1 MSRLESGGRIDRTR
15 PLSFSFNGAPYRGYA
30 GDTLASALLAND
42 VAVVANSVTY
52 GRPRGIFSAG
62 IEEPNALVQVGNET
76 MLRATQVELVDGLEA
91 IGLNGRGRLELD
103 SPSPVAESP
112 IFPSPAAGSPI
123 FPSPAAGSPI
133 FPSPSGGGQGG
144 GARYDKIYAHCEVL
158 VIGGGRAGITAALAA
173 AQTGDRVILVDEQA
187 ELGGRLSSAGWNDW
201 LAAGIATMESAPD
214 VRVLTRATAFGHYD
228 QNLVLIAQR
237 LPTGGRL
244 WQVRAKRVVVA
255 TGAHERP
262 LIFAN
267 NDRPGIMLAG
277 AARTYINRYGVRPG
291 KRAVIFTNND
301 STDAVAAD
309 LKRAGITV
317 EAIVDVRAGEAIVDT
332 LAEKLPSPAGGGVQ
346 GEGTADFPSPACGGG
361 QGEGTADF
369 LSPARGGRQGE
380 GTADFPSP
388 ACGGGQGGGS
398 LRGVVIA
405 PLTGDG
411 SRREVECDLLC
422 VSGGFNPTLHL
433 YSQAQGRL
441 RYDEGLACFVPDVAP
456 ANVEVV
462 GAAAGDLGGRG
473 QGTIMPYWVVPS
485 DGQEWAN
492 HFVDLERDVTVADV
506 RRALG
511 AGMRSVEHVKRF
523 TTIGTGSDQGKTA
536 GINETAIIA
545 AQLGQPV
552 GAVGVTTFRPPYV
565 PISFGLM
572 ASRNRGDLFDP
583 IRVTAIHSWHVAHGA
598 VFENVGQWKR
608 PWYFPREGEDM
619 DSAVLRECRS
629 ARENVALM
637 DVSTLGKIEIQGP
650 DALEFL
656 NRIYTNAFDTVKI
669 GSCRYGL
676 MCKADGMVFDDG
688 VVMHLDTDRWLATTT
703 TGGAAT
709 VLDWMEEWLQTE
721 WHYVRVRLTSVTDQW
736 AAIAVVGPRSRN
748 VIHSLFPHLASGPD
762 SFPFMAIREAETGAI
777 PVRLHRITFSG
788 ELAYELWT
796 PSWYGLA
803 LWEAVI
809 AAGEPLGIV
818 PYGTEAMHVLRAEK
832 GYIICGQETDGTVT
846 PQDLGMGWI
855 VSKKKPFIGQRSHQR
870 SDTARP
876 DRRHLVGLLP
886 IDPDELLP
894 EGAQLILEPNVAVPA
909 KMVGHVTSSY
919 RSATLGRTFALAM
932 LQRGRERLG
941 GTVYAPLNGHIVA
954 ATVTEPIFYD
964 KENVRR
970 DS

>member
-1 MSRLESGGRIDRTR
+1 MSRLASGGRIDRTR
-15 PLSFSFNGAPYRGYA
+15 PIHFTFDGIRYGGYE

-42 VAVVANSVTY
+42 VAVVARSVTY
-52 GRPRGIFSAG
+52 GRPRGIFSG
-62 IEEPNALVQVGNET
+62 GVEEPNALVQVGDET

-91 IGLNGRGRLELD
+91 IGLNGRGRLQLD
-103 SPSPVAESP
+103 S
-112 IFPSPAAGSPI
+112 
-123 FPSPAAGSPI
+123 
-133 FPSPSGGGQGG
+133 PSPSGGGQGG
-144 GARYDKIYAHCEVL
+144 GPRYDKVYAHCEVL
-158 VIGGGRAGITAALAA
+158 VIGGGRAGITAALDA
-173 AQTGDRVILVDEQA
+173 AQTGGRVILVDEQY
-187 ELGGRLSSAGWNDW
+187 ELGGRLLSAGWNDW
-201 LAAGIATMESAPD
+201 LTTSAATLESALD
-214 VRVLTRATAFGHYD
+214 VRVLTRATAFGQYD

-237 LPTGGRL
+237 LENGGRL
-244 WQVRAKRVVVA
+244 WQVRARRVVLA

-277 AARTYINRYGVRPG
+277 AARTYVNRYSVAPG

-301 STDAVAAD
+301 STDVVAAD
-309 LKRAGITV
+309 LKRAGVTI
-317 EAIVDVRAGEAIVDT
+317 EAVVDIRAGEAIVDT
-332 LAEKLPSPAGGGVQ
+332 R
-346 GEGTADFPSPACGGG
+346 G
-361 QGEGTADF
+361 QPD
-369 LSPARGGRQGE
+369 
-380 GTADFPSP
+380 
-388 ACGGGQGGGS
+388 S
-398 LRGVVIA
+398 LRSVVVES
-405 PLTGDG
+405 LTGFD
-411 SRREVECDLLC
+411 SKREIDCDLLC

-433 YSQAQGRL
+433 FSQAQGRL
-441 RYDEGLACFVPDVAP
+441 RYDEGLACFVPDALP
-456 ANVEVV
+456 PNVEVV
-462 GAAAGDLGGRG
+462 GAAAGNLNGRG
-473 QGTIMPYWVVPS
+473 QGTIMPLWVVPS
-485 DGQEWAN
+485 DGQEWST

-511 AGMRSVEHVKRF
+511 TGMRSVEHVKRF

-536 GINETAIIA
+536 GVNETAIIA

-572 ASRNRGDLFDP
+572 AGRNRGDLFDP
-583 IRVTAIHSWHVAHGA
+583 IRLTAIHTWHVAHGA

-608 PWYFPREGEDM
+608 PWYFPAEGEDM
-619 DSAVLRECRS
+619 DSAVLRECRA
-629 ARENVALM
+629 ARENVAVM

-650 DALEFL
+650 DSLEFL
-656 NRIYTNAFDTVKI
+656 NRMYTNAFDTLKI

-703 TGGAAT
+703 TGGAAA
-709 VLDWMEEWLQTE
+709 VLDWMEEWLQNE
-721 WHYVRVRLTSVTDQW
+721 WPNLRVRLTSVTDQW

-748 VIHSLFPHLASGPD
+748 VVHSLFPHLASGPY

-803 LWEAVI
+803 LWEAVMV
-809 AAGEPLGIV
+809 AGEPLGIA

-846 PQDLGMGWI
+846 PQDVGMSWI
-855 VSKKKPFIGQRSHQR
+855 VSKKKPFIGQRSHSR

-876 DRRHLVGLLP
+876 DRRQLVGLLP
-886 IDPDELLP
+886 LDRDELLP
-894 EGAQLILEPNVAVPA
+894 EGAQLVLDSNVTMPA
-909 KMVGHVTSSY
+909 NMVGHVTSSY

-932 LQRGRERLG
+932 LQSGRERIG
-941 GTVYAPLNGHIVA
+941 GTVYAPLNGHAIA
-954 ATVTEPIFYD
+954 AAVTEPIFYD
-964 KENVRR
+964 KENMRR

>member
-1 MSRLESGGRIDRTR
+1 MSRLGSGGRIDRAR
-15 PLSFSFNGAPYRGYA
+15 PIHFTFDGIRYGGYE

-42 VAVVANSVTY
+42 VAVVARSVTY

-62 IEEPNALVQVGNET
+62 VEEPNALVQVGNET

-91 IGLNGRGRLELD
+91 IGLNGRGRLLPD
-103 SPSPVAESP
+103 
-112 IFPSPAAGSPI
+112 
-123 FPSPAAGSPI
+123 
-133 FPSPSGGGQGG
+133 SPSGGGRGG
-144 GARYDKIYAHCEVL
+144 GPRFDKIYAHCEVL
-158 VIGGGRAGITAALAA
+158 VIGGGRAGITAALDA
-173 AQTGDRVILVDEQA
+173 AQTGDRVILVDEQS
-187 ELGGRLSSAGWNDW
+187 ELGGRLLSAGWNDW
-201 LAAGIATMESAPD
+201 LAGSVATLESAPD
-214 VRVLTRATAFGHYD
+214 VRILTRASAFGHYD

-237 LPTGGRL
+237 LENGGRL
-244 WQVRAKRVVVA
+244 WQVRARRVVLA
-255 TGAHERP
+255 SGAHERP

-277 AARTYINRYGVRPG
+277 APRTYVNRYGVAPG

-301 STDAVAAD
+301 STGVVAAD

-317 EAIVDVRAGEAIVDT
+317 EVIVDVRAGEAVVDT
-332 LAEKLPSPAGGGVQ
+332 LTNRVPSPA
-346 GEGTADFPSPACGGG
+346 
-361 QGEGTADF
+361 
-369 LSPARGGRQGE
+369 R
-380 GTADFPSP
+380 
-388 ACGGGQGGGS
+388 GGGQGGG
-398 LRGVVIA
+398 LRGVTIA
-405 PLTGDG
+405 FLTSDG
-411 SRREVECDLLC
+411 PRREVECDLLC

-433 YSQAQGRL
+433 FSQAQGRL

-456 ANVEVV
+456 PNVEVV
-462 GAAAGDLGGRG
+462 GAAAGDLSGRG
-473 QGTIMPYWVVPS
+473 QGAIMPYWVVPS
-485 DGQEWAN
+485 DGQEWST

-511 AGMRSVEHVKRF
+511 TGMRSVEHVKRF

-565 PISFGLM
+565 PISFGLV
-572 ASRNRGDLFDP
+572 AGRNRGDLFDP
-583 IRVTAIHSWHVAHGA
+583 IRLTAIHPWHVAHGA

-608 PWYFPREGEDM
+608 PWHFPGAGEDM
-619 DSAVLRECRS
+619 DSAVLRECRA
-629 ARENVALM
+629 ARENVAVM
-637 DVSTLGKIEIQGP
+637 DVSTLGKIEVQGP
-650 DALEFL
+650 DSLEFL
-656 NRIYTNAFDTVKI
+656 NRIYTNAFDTLKI

-676 MCKADGMVFDDG
+676 MCNADGMVFDDG

-703 TGGAAT
+703 TGGATA
-709 VLDWMEEWLQTE
+709 VLDWMEEWLQNE
-721 WHYVRVRLTSVTDQW
+721 WPSLRVRLTSVTDQW

-762 SFPFMAIREAETGAI
+762 SFPFMAIRDAEMGAI
-777 PVRLHRITFSG
+777 PARLHRITFSG

-803 LWEAVI
+803 LWEAVM
-809 AAGEPLGIV
+809 AAGEPVGIT

-846 PQDLGMGWI
+846 PHDLGMTWV
-855 VSKKKPFIGQRSHQR
+855 VSKKKSFIGQRSHSR

-886 IDPDELLP
+886 VDRDELLP
-894 EGAQLILEPNVAVPA
+894 EGAQLVLDSQVTAPA
-909 KMVGHVTSSY
+909 NMVGHVTSSY

-932 LQRGRERLG
+932 LQGGRERIG
-941 GTVYAPLNGHIVA
+941 GTVYAPLNGHAIA

-964 KENVRR
+964 KENMRR

>member
-1 MSRLESGGRIDRTR
+1 MSRLPSGGRIDRTR
-15 PLSFSFNGAPYRGYA
+15 PIRFTFDGVRYGGYE

-42 VAVVANSVTY
+42 LAVVARSVTY

-62 IEEPNALVQVGNET
+62 VEEPNALVQVGNET

-91 IGLNGRGRLELD
+91 IGLNGRGRLQLD
-103 SPSPVAESP
+103 S
-112 IFPSPAAGSPI
+112 
-123 FPSPAAGSPI
+123 
-133 FPSPSGGGQGG
+133 PSPSGGGQGG
-144 GARYDKIYAHCEVL
+144 GPRYDKIYAHCEVL
-158 VIGGGRAGITAALAA
+158 VVGGGRAGITAALDAA
-173 AQTGDRVILVDEQA
+173 LTGARVILVDEQP
-187 ELGGRLSSAGWNDW
+187 ELGGRLLSAGWNDW
-201 LAAGIATMESAPD
+201 LTASIATLESAPD
-214 VRVLTRATAFGHYD
+214 VRVLSRATAFGHYD

-237 LPTGGRL
+237 LEKGGRL
-244 WQVRAKRVVVA
+244 WQVRARRVVLA

-277 AARTYINRYGVRPG
+277 AARTYVNRYGVAPG

-301 STDAVAAD
+301 STDVVAAD
-309 LKRAGITV
+309 LMRAGIVV
-317 EAIVDVRAGEAIVDT
+317 EAIIDVRAGEAVVDT
-332 LAEKLPSPAGGGVQ
+332 LTNRIPSPA
-346 GEGTADFPSPACGGG
+346 
-361 QGEGTADF
+361 
-369 LSPARGGRQGE
+369 R
-380 GTADFPSP
+380 
-388 ACGGGQGGGS
+388 GGGQGGG
-398 LRGVVIA
+398 LRGVIIA

-411 SRREVECDLLC
+411 PRREVACDLLC

-433 YSQAQGRL
+433 FSQAQGRL
-441 RYDEGLACFVPDVAP
+441 RYDEGLSCFVPDAAP
-456 ANVEVV
+456 PNVEAI
-462 GAAAGDLGGRG
+462 GAAAGDLSGRG

-485 DGQEWAN
+485 DGQDWST

-511 AGMRSVEHVKRF
+511 TGMRSVEHVKRF

-572 ASRNRGDLFDP
+572 AGGNRGDLFDP
-583 IRVTAIHSWHVAHGA
+583 IRLTAIHPWHVAHSA

-608 PWYFPREGEDM
+608 PWYFPGAGEDM
-619 DSAVLRECRS
+619 DSAVLRECRA
-629 ARENVALM
+629 ARENVAVM

-650 DALEFL
+650 DSLEFL
-656 NRIYTNAFDTVKI
+656 NRIYTNAFDTMKI

-703 TGGAAT
+703 TGGAAV
-709 VLDWMEEWLQTE
+709 VLDWMEEWLQNE
-721 WHYVRVRLTSVTDQW
+721 WPSLRVRLTSVTDQW

-748 VIHSLFPHLASGPD
+748 VIHSLFPHLASGPE

-796 PSWYGLA
+796 LSWYGLA
-803 LWEAVI
+803 MWEAVML
-809 AAGEPLGIV
+809 AGEPLGIM

-846 PQDLGMGWI
+846 PQDLGMSWV
-855 VSKKKPFIGQRSHQR
+855 VSKKKPFIGQPSHSR

-886 IDPDELLP
+886 LDRDELLP
-894 EGAQLILEPNVAVPA
+894 EGAQLVLDSNVTVPA
-909 KMVGHVTSSY
+909 NMVGHVTSSY
-919 RSATLGRTFALAM
+919 RSAALGRTFALAL
-932 LQRGRERLG
+932 LQSGRERIG
-941 GTVYAPLNGHIVA
+941 ATVYAPLNGHTIA
-954 ATVTEPIFYD
+954 ATITDPIFYD

>member
-1 MSRLESGGRIDRTR
+1 
-15 PLSFSFNGAPYRGYA
+15 
-30 GDTLASALLAND
+30 
-42 VAVVANSVTY
+42 
-52 GRPRGIFSAG
+52 
-62 IEEPNALVQVGNET
+62 
-76 MLRATQVELVDGLEA
+76 
-91 IGLNGRGRLELD
+91 
-103 SPSPVAESP
+103 
-112 IFPSPAAGSPI
+112 
-123 FPSPAAGSPI
+123 
-133 FPSPSGGGQGG
+133 
-144 GARYDKIYAHCEVL
+144 VL
-158 VIGGGRAGITAALAA
+158 VIGGGRAGITAALDA
-173 AQTGDRVILVDEQA
+173 AQTGVRVIHVDEQA
-187 ELGGRLSSAGWNDW
+187 EPGGRLLSAGWNDW
-201 LAAGIATMESAPD
+201 LAAGIATLESAPD
-214 VRVLTRATAFGHYD
+214 VRVLPRATAFGHYD

-237 LPTGGRL
+237 LENGGRL
-244 WQVRAKRVVVA
+244 WQVRAKRVVLA
-255 TGAHERP
+255 TGAHERS

-277 AARTYINRYGVRPG
+277 AARTYTNRFGVAPG
-291 KRAVIFTNND
+291 TRAVIFTNND
-301 STDAVAAD
+301 STDVVAAD

-317 EAIVDVRAGEAIVDT
+317 EAIVDVRAGEAVVDT
-332 LAEKLPSPAGGGVQ
+332 SSSPAG
-346 GEGTADFPSPACGGG
+346 EGMKFPSPA
-361 QGEGTADF
+361 
-369 LSPARGGRQGE
+369 R
-380 GTADFPSP
+380 
-388 ACGGGQGGGS
+388 GGGQGGG
-398 LRGVVIA
+398 LRGVTIA
-405 PLTGDG
+405 PLTGG
-411 SRREVECDLLC
+411 GPRREVECDLLC

-433 YSQAQGRL
+433 FSQAQGRI
-441 RYDEGLACFVPDVAP
+441 RYDKGLACFVPDVAP
-456 ANVEVV
+456 PNVEVV

-473 QGTIMPYWVVPS
+473 QGTIMPYWVVAG
-485 DGQEWAN
+485 DGQAWSN

-511 AGMRSVEHVKRF
+511 TGMRSVEHVKRF

-572 ASRNRGDLFDP
+572 AGRNRGDLFDP
-583 IRVTAIHSWHVAHGA
+583 IRVTAIHPWHVAHGA
-598 VFENVGQWKR
+598 AFENVGQWRR
-608 PWYFPREGEDM
+608 PWYFPHEGEDM
-619 DSAVLRECRS
+619 EAAVLRECRA
-629 ARENVALM
+629 ARENVAVM

-656 NRIYTNAFDTVKI
+656 NRIYTNAFDNLKI

-703 TGGAAT
+703 TGGAAS

-721 WHYVRVRLTSVTDQW
+721 WHDLRVRLTSVTDHW

-777 PVRLHRITFSG
+777 PARLHRITFSG

-803 LWEAVI
+803 LWEAVM
-809 AAGEPLGIV
+809 AAGEPLGIA

-846 PQDLGMGWI
+846 PQDLGMSWI
-855 VSKKKPFIGQRSHQR
+855 VSKKKPFIGQRSHRR

-886 IDPDELLP
+886 IDRDELLP
-894 EGAQLILEPNVAVPA
+894 EGAQLILEPNVSVPA

-932 LQRGRERLG
+932 LQSGRERIG
-941 GTVYAPLNGHIVA
+941 ATVYAPLNGHTVA
-954 ATVTEPIFYD
+954 AIVTEPIFYD

>member
-1 MSRLESGGRIDRTR
+1 MSRLASGGRIDRTR
-15 PLSFSFNGAPYRGYA
+15 PIHFSFNGLRYSGYQ

-42 VAVVANSVTY
+42 VGIVARSVTY
-52 GRPRGIFSAG
+52 GRARGIFSAG
-62 IEEPNALVQVGNET
+62 VEEPNALVQVGNET
-76 MLRATQVELVDGLEA
+76 MLRATQVELVDGLQA
-91 IGLNGRGRLELD
+91 IGLNGRGRLSAD
-103 SPSPVAESP
+103 PD
-112 IFPSPAAGSPI
+112 GN
-123 FPSPAAGSPI
+123 
-133 FPSPSGGGQGG
+133 
-144 GARYDKIYAHCEVL
+144 RYDKIYAHCEVL
-158 VIGGGRAGITAALAA
+158 VIGGGRAGITAALDAA
-173 AQTGDRVILVDEQA
+173 KTGDRVILVDEQPD
-187 ELGGRLSSAGWNDW
+187 LGGRLLSAGWNDW
-201 LAAGIATMESAPD
+201 LVAGIATMESAPN

-277 AARTYINRYGVRPG
+277 AARTYINRYGVAPG

-301 STDAVAAD
+301 STDVVAAD

-317 EAIVDVRAGEAIVDT
+317 EAVVDVRTSEAIVDT
-332 LAEKLPSPAGGGVQ
+332 FTSPPESPSPA
-346 GEGTADFPSPACGGG
+346 
-361 QGEGTADF
+361 
-369 LSPARGGRQGE
+369 R
-380 GTADFPSP
+380 
-388 ACGGGQGGGS
+388 GGGQGGGI
-398 LRGVVIA
+398 RGVLIA
-405 PLTGDG
+405 PLSGDG
-411 SRREVECDLLC
+411 PRREIECDLLC

-433 YSQAQGRL
+433 FSQAQGRL
-441 RYDEGLACFVPDVAP
+441 RYDEGLACFVPDAAP
-456 ANVEVV
+456 PNVEVV

-485 DGQEWAN
+485 DGQEWST

-572 ASRNRGDLFDP
+572 AGRNRGDLFDP
-583 IRVTAIHSWHVAHGA
+583 IRVTAIHPWHVAHGA

-619 DSAVLRECRS
+619 DSAVLRECRA

-650 DALEFL
+650 DALVFL
-656 NRIYTNAFDTVKI
+656 NRIYTGAFDNLRI

-703 TGGAAT
+703 TGGAAA

-721 WHYVRVRLTSVTDQW
+721 WHDLRVRLTSVTDHW

-777 PVRLHRITFSG
+777 PARLHRITFSG

-803 LWEAVI
+803 LWEAVV
-809 AAGEPLGIV
+809 AAGEPLGIA

-832 GYIICGQETDGTVT
+832 GYIICGQDTDGTVT

-855 VSKKKPFIGQRSHQR
+855 VSKKKSFIGQRSHQR

-886 IDPDELLP
+886 IDRDELLP
-894 EGAQLILEPNVAVPA
+894 EGAQLILESNVSVPA

-932 LQRGRERLG
+932 LQRGRERIG
-941 GTVYAPLNGHIVA
+941 DTVYAPINGHTVE
-954 ATVTEPIFYD
+954 ATVTAPIFYD

>member
-1 MSRLESGGRIDRTR
+1 MSRLASGGRIDRTR
-15 PLSFSFNGAPYRGYA
+15 PIRFTFDGVRYGGYE

-42 VAVVANSVTY
+42 LAVVAHSLTY

-62 IEEPNALVQVGNET
+62 VEEPNALVQVGNET

-91 IGLNGRGRLELD
+91 IGLNGRGRLQLD
-103 SPSPVAESP
+103 S
-112 IFPSPAAGSPI
+112 
-123 FPSPAAGSPI
+123 
-133 FPSPSGGGQGG
+133 PSPSGGGQGG
-144 GARYDKIYAHCEVL
+144 GPRYDKIYAHCEVL
-158 VIGGGRAGITAALAA
+158 VIGGGRAGITAALDAA
-173 AQTGDRVILVDEQA
+173 LTGARVILVDEQP
-187 ELGGRLSSAGWNDW
+187 ELGGRLLSAGWNDW
-201 LAAGIATMESAPD
+201 LSASIGTLESAPD
-214 VRVLTRATAFGHYD
+214 VRVLSRATAFGHYD
-228 QNLVLIAQR
+228 RNLVLIAQR
-237 LPTGGRL
+237 LENGGRL
-244 WQVRAKRVVVA
+244 WQVRARRVVLA

-267 NDRPGIMLAG
+267 NDRPGIMLAA
-277 AARTYINRYGVRPG
+277 AARTYVNRYGVAPG

-301 STDAVAAD
+301 STDVVAAD
-309 LKRAGITV
+309 LMRAGIVV
-317 EAIVDVRAGEAIVDT
+317 EAIIDVRAGEAVVDT
-332 LAEKLPSPAGGGVQ
+332 RDQQESLRSVVV
-346 GEGTADFPSPACGGG
+346 
-361 QGEGTADF
+361 
-369 LSPARGGRQGE
+369 
-380 GTADFPSP
+380 
-388 ACGGGQGGGS
+388 GS
-398 LRGVVIA
+398 L
-405 PLTGDG
+405 TG
-411 SRREVECDLLC
+411 SESIREIDCDLLC

-433 YSQAQGRL
+433 FSQAQGPI

-456 ANVEVV
+456 PDIEVV

-485 DGQEWAN
+485 DGQDWST

-511 AGMRSVEHVKRF
+511 TGMRSVEHVKRF

-572 ASRNRGDLFDP
+572 AGRNRGDLFDP
-583 IRVTAIHSWHVAHGA
+583 IRLTAIHPWHVAHSA

-608 PWYFPREGEDM
+608 PWYFPGAGEDM
-619 DSAVLRECRS
+619 DSAVLRECRA
-629 ARENVALM
+629 ARENVAVM

-650 DALEFL
+650 DSLEFL
-656 NRIYTNAFDTVKI
+656 NRIYTNAFDTMKI

-703 TGGAAT
+703 TGGAAV
-709 VLDWMEEWLQTE
+709 VLDWMEEWLQNE
-721 WHYVRVRLTSVTDQW
+721 WPSLRVRLTSVTDQW

-748 VIHSLFPHLASGPD
+748 VIHSLFPHLASGAE

-803 LWEAVI
+803 MWEAVML
-809 AAGEPLGIV
+809 AGEPLGIM

-846 PQDLGMGWI
+846 PQDLGMSWV
-855 VSKKKPFIGQRSHQR
+855 VSKKKPFIGQRSHSR

-886 IDPDELLP
+886 LDRDELLP
-894 EGAQLILEPNVAVPA
+894 EGAQLVLDSNVTVPA
-909 KMVGHVTSSY
+909 NMVGHVTSSY
-919 RSATLGRTFALAM
+919 RSAALGRTFALAL
-932 LQRGRERLG
+932 LQSGRERIG
-941 GTVYAPLNGHIVA
+941 ATVYAPLNGHTIA
-954 ATVTEPIFYD
+954 ATITDPIFYD

>member
-1 MSRLESGGRIDRTR
+1 MK
-15 PLSFSFNGAPYRGYA
+15 
-30 GDTLASALLAND
+30 
-42 VAVVANSVTY
+42 
-52 GRPRGIFSAG
+52 
-62 IEEPNALVQVGNET
+62 
-76 MLRATQVELVDGLEA
+76 
-91 IGLNGRGRLELD
+91 
-103 SPSPVAESP
+103 
-112 IFPSPAAGSPI
+112 FPSPAR
-123 FPSPAAGSPI
+123 
-133 FPSPSGGGQGG
+133 GGGQGG
-144 GARYDKIYAHCEVL
+144 G
-158 VIGGGRAGITAALAA
+158 
-173 AQTGDRVILVDEQA
+173 
-187 ELGGRLSSAGWNDW
+187 
-201 LAAGIATMESAPD
+201 
-214 VRVLTRATAFGHYD
+214 
-228 QNLVLIAQR
+228 
-237 LPTGGRL
+237 
-244 WQVRAKRVVVA
+244 
-255 TGAHERP
+255 
-262 LIFAN
+262 
-267 NDRPGIMLAG
+267 
-277 AARTYINRYGVRPG
+277 
-291 KRAVIFTNND
+291 
-301 STDAVAAD
+301 
-309 LKRAGITV
+309 
-317 EAIVDVRAGEAIVDT
+317 
-332 LAEKLPSPAGGGVQ
+332 
-346 GEGTADFPSPACGGG
+346 
-361 QGEGTADF
+361 
-369 LSPARGGRQGE
+369 
-380 GTADFPSP
+380 
-388 ACGGGQGGGS
+388 
-398 LRGVVIA
+398 LRGVTIA
-405 PLTGDG
+405 PLTGG
-411 SRREVECDLLC
+411 GPRREVECDLLC

-433 YSQAQGRL
+433 FSQAQGRI
-441 RYDEGLACFVPDVAP
+441 RYDKGLACFVPDVAP
-456 ANVEVV
+456 PNVEVV

-473 QGTIMPYWVVPS
+473 QGTIMPYWVVAG
-485 DGQEWAN
+485 DGQAWSN

-511 AGMRSVEHVKRF
+511 TGMRSVEHVKRF

-572 ASRNRGDLFDP
+572 AGRNRGDLFDP
-583 IRVTAIHSWHVAHGA
+583 IRVTAIHPWHVAHGA
-598 VFENVGQWKR
+598 AFENVGQWRR
-608 PWYFPREGEDM
+608 PWYFPHEGEDM
-619 DSAVLRECRS
+619 EAAVLRECRA
-629 ARENVALM
+629 ARENVAVM

-656 NRIYTNAFDTVKI
+656 NRIYTNAFDNLKI

-703 TGGAAT
+703 TGGAAS

-721 WHYVRVRLTSVTDQW
+721 WHDLRVRLTSVTDHW

-777 PVRLHRITFSG
+777 PARLHRITFSG

-803 LWEAVI
+803 LWEAVM
-809 AAGEPLGIV
+809 AAGEPLGIA

-846 PQDLGMGWI
+846 PQDLGMSWI
-855 VSKKKPFIGQRSHQR
+855 VSKKKPFIGQRSHRR

-886 IDPDELLP
+886 IDRDELLP
-894 EGAQLILEPNVAVPA
+894 EGAQLILEPNVSVPA

-932 LQRGRERLG
+932 LQSGRERIG
-941 GTVYAPLNGHIVA
+941 ATVYAPLNGHTVA
-954 ATVTEPIFYD
+954 AIVTEPIFYD